1 MLENTFAQLHRPI
14 RSHLEKIG
22 LEEPSD
28 IQRIAIPPILQGK
41 NVLVIA
47 PTGTGKTLASILPI
61 FNMFLE
67 QRSAGE
73 TKGISILYITPLR
86 ALNRDIVR
94 RLSEIG
100 KELDIKVQVR
110 HGDTPTSTRVMQAR
124 SPPEMLVTTPETLQA
139 ILPGRR
145 MREHLKGVRWVV
157 VDEIHELATD
167 ERGVQLSLGLERLQ
181 HLAGR
186 NFQRIGLSATVS
198 EEDKVGQFLAGTGR
212 PATVAKSE
220 ELRQF
225 EVQVQ
230 YVAPTSDDIKDS
242 DRFGLPPTTIARAKR
257 IAKIISEKQST
268 LVFTNTREQAEA
280 VGSQLHALAPEL
292 PVRVHHGSLSREIR
306 EEVEK
311 GFQDGSV
318 KGVICTS
325 SLELGIDVGTVD
337 FIIQSMSPRMSTRL
351 IQRIG
356 RSGHTLRGTAKGTVI
371 GTWADD
377 LLEAAVIGANSKAGR
392 IEKTS
397 VHDKALD
404 VLAHQIVGIALDL
417 KRAKLGDVFEI
428 IHGSYPFRDMT
439 GEEVHDF
446 IKFLDSIRVIRHFE
460 GVISPRF
467 PRTFH
472 YYYEN
477 LSVIPDVKRFHV
489 FDFFRKRRIGTL
501 DQDFV
506 ARKCKGGTVFIIH
519 GQTWKIININ
529 EEKLSIEVEPTA
541 PTLDAIPSWEGEIIP
556 VSFETAQEVGRLRSE
571 VASRLEDSAG
581 VREIQ
586 EKLALTDSGMEK
598 VAETVKAH
606 VRNFPL
612 PTDKHIIVEK
622 FENCI
627 VIHACFGSTV
637 NDTLAMILASLLSAK
652 YGVNVA
658 TQTDPYRIALI
669 SPFKIEPETVALEF
683 SKFTPEDVETVLIQT
698 LQTSDLFAWRH
709 WHVARR
715 FGIVERKADYRT
727 NRARMLV
734 RVMKDTPLNTET
746 EREVLLE
753 KFDLPTTKQIIASIQ
768 SRQIVIDVARERA
781 ETCSPYATPIIDKII
796 PHDLLRPA
804 VPSKSLTD
812 IVKERLLTETV
823 RLVCMFNGDW
833 DAVRV
838 VGDLHEK
845 IRCPKCASTLIAA
858 TYHRNDSLAAIVKK
872 KKKGAKLAPEE
883 QHNWRQSHLSASLV
897 QTKGKQA
904 VIVMSGRG
912 VGPATATRILRRIHR
927 TEQDLYVD
935 VLKAEREYARTRL
948 FWD

>member
-14 RSHLEKIG
+14 RTHLEKIG

-28 IQRIAIPPILQGK
+28 IQRIAIPPILQRK

-110 HGDTPTSTRVMQAR
+110 HGDTPTSTRTMQAR

-167 ERGVQLSLGLERLQ
+167 KRGVQLSLGLERLE

-186 NFQRIGLSATVS
+186 SFQRIGLSATVG
-198 EEDKVGQFLAGTGR
+198 EEEKVGQFLVGTER
-212 PATVAKSE
+212 QVTIAKSE

-230 YVAPTSDDIKDS
+230 YVAPTSDDVKDAE
-242 DRFGLPPTTIARAKR
+242 RFGLPSTTIARAKR

-280 VGSQLHALAPEL
+280 VGSQLHVLAPEL
-292 PVRVHHGSLSREIR
+292 PIRVHHGSLSREIR
-306 EEVEK
+306 EDVEK

-325 SLELGIDVGTVD
+325 SLELGIDVGSVD

-377 LLEAAVIGANSKAGR
+377 LLEAAVIAANSKAGR

-404 VLAHQIVGIALDL
+404 VLAHQIVGLALDL
-417 KRAKLGDVFEI
+417 RRAKLGDVFEI
-428 IHGSYPFRDMT
+428 VHRAYPFRDMT
-439 GEEVHDF
+439 GEELHEF
-446 IKFLDSIRVIRHFE
+446 TSFLDSIRVIRLVE

-519 GQTWKIININ
+519 GQTWKIINVN
-529 EEKLSIEVEPTA
+529 EEKLSVEVEPTV

-571 VASRLEDSAG
+571 IASRLDNQAG
-581 VREIQ
+581 LDEVQGR
-586 EKLALTDSGMEK
+586 LALTDSAMEK
-598 VAETVKAH
+598 VMETVRAQLK
-606 VRNFPL
+606 NFPL
-612 PTDKHIIVEK
+612 PSDKHIIVEK

-627 VIHACFGSTV
+627 IIHACFGSTV
-637 NDTLAMILASLLSAK
+637 NDTLAMIMASLLSAR

-669 SPFKIEPETVALEF
+669 SPFKIEPETVALEL
-683 SKFTPEDVETVLIQT
+683 SKFTPEDVETVLIQS
-698 LQTSDLFAWRH
+698 LQISDLFAWKH

-715 FGIVERKADYRT
+715 FGIVEKRADYRS

-734 RVMKDTPLNTET
+734 RAMKDTPLNVET
-746 EREVLLE
+746 QREVLLE
-753 KFDLPTTKQIIASIQ
+753 KFDLPAAKEIIGRIQ
-768 SRQIVIDVARERA
+768 TREIAIDVARERA
-781 ETCSPYATPIIDKII
+781 ESCSPYATPIIDKII

-812 IVKERLLTETV
+812 IVKERLLAGTA

-833 DAVRV
+833 DAIRV
-838 VGDLHEK
+838 VGDLPGK
-845 IRCPKCASTLIAA
+845 IRCPKCSSTLIAA
-858 TYHRNDSLAAIVKK
+858 TYQRNDSLAATVKK
-872 KKKGAKLAPEE
+872 KKKGARLVPEE
-883 QHNWRQSHLSASLV
+883 EQNWRQGYLSASLV

-904 VIVMSGRG
+904 VIVMTGRG
-912 VGPATATRILRRIHR
+912 VGPATATRILRRVHR

-935 VLKAEREYARTRL
+935 ILKAEREYARTRL